1 MIRVPVSEEWNIARF
16 RSESSDE
23 QVHFVDGQV
32 QAAIYVRQEEGR
44 PMYEPVRVKRALA
57 VGGLFLIE
65 AEDEPD
71 DWYMGQ
77 MAKDGSI
84 QCWGRYGTLRDAIQ
98 SL

>member
-1 MIRVPVSEEWNIARF
+1 MSEEWDIARI
-16 RSESSDE
+16 RSESGDE
-23 QVHFVDGQV
+23 RAQFVDGQV

-44 PMYEPVRVKRALA
+44 PVYEPLHVKRALA

-84 QCWGRYGTLRDAIQ
+84 QCWGRYGTLRDAIHG
-98 SL
+98 L